1 MTVIFNGLLNQTSIS
16 IRLTDYLGIISSLNM
31 SSTFLESFVAYFV
44 ISATAESK
52 MHTLPTLRLSSP
64 SNMAAV
70 ETKDALSRPDHQETL
85 ILFVYNDLFGS
96 NVHGK

>member
-1 MTVIFNGLLNQTSIS
+1 MS

-52 MHTLPTLRLSSP
+52 THTLPTLRLSSP
-64 SNMAAV
+64 SNKAAV
-70 ETKDALSRPDHQETL
+70 ETKDALSRPDRQETL
-85 ILFVYNDLFGS
+85 ILFVENDLFGS